1 MPGEGGRMISEKIAG
16 MLNKGEPVFL
26 TICVHNVAQVPV
38 PQTCHTS
45 QVISTLKAPVLS
57 YIEKKGD

>member
-1 MPGEGGRMISEKIAG
+1 MISEKIAG